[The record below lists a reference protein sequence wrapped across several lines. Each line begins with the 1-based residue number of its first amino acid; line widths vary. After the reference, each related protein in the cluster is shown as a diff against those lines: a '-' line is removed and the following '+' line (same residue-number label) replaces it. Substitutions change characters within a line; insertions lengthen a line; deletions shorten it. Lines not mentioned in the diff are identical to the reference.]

1 MITDG
6 CGNTCGREC
15 AKGSRKE
22 AKLHHVCTEI
32 QRMWDMQC
40 VVVPIL
46 IGATGMVTRGLRE
59 NLEAIPRNN
68 AIDSVHMTAVL
79 GTSHIM
85 WRVMQCETWSLIV
98 GDHGSEVPGRKGLW
112 QETTTTTRTSGV
124 PRNFF
129 RGKGGSTNSVED
141 RGQRGRGSEGGSPL
155 VRGSGGS
162 CNLVQEI
169 SFHIVKF
176 S

>member
-129 RGKGGSTNSVED
+129 RGGGGFNKFSW
-141 RGQRGRGSEGGSPL
+141 GQRTERTGIWGRQPL
-155 VRGSGGS
+155 SQGFWRQ
-162 CNLVQEI
+162 L
-169 SFHIVKF
+169 
-176 S
+176 